1 VIPLLRG
8 QPASR
13 LPCAAFVRAC
23 GAAADALQAPDGGV
37 HSARAFYV
45 LNPMGDLLP
54 TQRRFAH
61 KFEHTFGWAGV
72 TGRPPWAAAA
82 PAAFEAGGGVA
93 AAAAAAAA
101 AAVAGGGGAAELP
114 QPQQVLKRALC
125 DKELFVYCGHG
136 DGRALLPGP
145 ELRGLPR
152 CAVSL
157 LMGCS
162 SGALRPH
169 GGLAPSG
176 TPLHYLHARCP
187 ALVANLWDV
196 TDGEIDRLCDHLL
209 DRCAGEGGEL
219 LTAARAGAR
228 RVPPAL
234 PHRRRRAVC
243 YGVPV
248 TTLPR
253 GVGEGVEEP
262 RARAKR

>member
-1 VIPLLRG
+1 MIPLLRG

-13 LPCAAFVRAC
+13 LPCAAFVRPC

-37 HSARAFYV
+37 HSARGFYV

-72 TGRPPWAAAA
+72 TGRPPWAATE
-82 PAAFEAGGGVA
+82 PAAVEAGDGVA
-93 AAAAAAAA
+93 AAAAA
-101 AAVAGGGGAAELP
+101 VGGGCAVELP
-114 QPQQVLKRALC
+114 PPQQMLKRALC

-209 DRCAGEGGEL
+209 DRCAGEGGDL
-219 LTAARAGAR
+219 LTALAQARGACR
-228 RVPPAL
+228 LRFLTGA
-234 PHRRRRAVC
+234 ATVC

-253 GVGEGVEEP
+253 GVGDGEDEEP
-262 RARAKR
+262 RARARR

>member
-82 PAAFEAGGGVA
+82 PAAVEAGGGVA
-93 AAAAAAAA
+93 AAAAA
-101 AAVAGGGGAAELP
+101 AGGGGAAELP

-219 LTAARAGAR
+219 LTALAQARGACR
-228 RVPPAL
+228 LRFLTGA
-234 PHRRRRAVC
+234 ATVC

-253 GVGEGVEEP
+253 GVGEGEGVEEP